1 MENGTISGIAH
12 IAYLAHDMDRMMEFY
27 CGVLGFRKKFLLPD
41 ENGRP
46 WIQYVEV
53 APRQYIEFFYDY
65 KDLTP
70 ENSFARMA
78 RLDRLGPMH
87 LSLEVKNIRALAE
100 HLRAHDVR
108 IVTDV
113 TLGDDGTWQIWF
125 EDPEGNPIEFHEYT
139 DESLQL
145 TT

>member
-1 MENGTISGIAH
+1 MENGKILGIAH
-12 IAYLAHDMDRMMEFY
+12 IAYLAHDMERMMDFY

-41 ENGRP
+41 ENGNP

-65 KDLTP
+65 NDLTP
-70 ENSFARMA
+70 ENSFERMTH
-78 RLDRLGPMH
+78 LDRLGPMH
-87 LSLEVKNIRALAE
+87 LSLEVQNIRAMAE
-100 HLRAHDVR
+100 HLRANHVKV
-108 IVTDV
+108 VTDV

-139 DESLQL
+139 DASWQL
-145 TT
+145 IK